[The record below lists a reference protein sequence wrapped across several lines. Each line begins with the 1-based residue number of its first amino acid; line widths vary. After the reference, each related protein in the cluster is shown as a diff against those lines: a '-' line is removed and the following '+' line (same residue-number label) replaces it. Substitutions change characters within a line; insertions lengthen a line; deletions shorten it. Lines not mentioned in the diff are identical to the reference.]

1 MSKKI
6 RNMKIKLGIVMDSIK
21 LIDIDKDSSFAM
33 LIEAQNRKYEIY
45 YMEEKD
51 LFLESENAF
60 AKSKKIKIKKDKKKW
75 FNFIDNKKIN
85 LCELDVILMRKD
97 PPVNMQFIYTTY
109 ILEKAEKKGTII
121 INKPKSLRNFNEK
134 IFIFDFKEII
144 PKTIVTKDIKIIKN
158 FIEKQKEIV
167 LKPLDLMGGKS
178 IFRIKKNDPN
188 YLSIVELMTNYEK
201 KYCMAQEYISEI
213 NNGDKRIIVVNGKII
228 PWLLKRIPK
237 NGETRANI
245 MSGGKGIVEKINE
258 KDLKIAKIIAK
269 KLKLNKIFLA
279 GIDIIGDKLTEIN
292 ITSPTCIVEIQKFSK
307 VPICKI
313 IMNEIENQIKIK
325 KQKS

>member
-1 MSKKI
+1 
-6 RNMKIKLGIVMDSIK
+6 MKIKLGIVMDSIK

>member
-1 MSKKI
+1 
-6 RNMKIKLGIVMDSIK
+6 MKIKLGIVMDSIK

-269 KLKLNKIFLA
+269 KLKFNKIFLA
-279 GIDIIGDKLTEIN
+279 GIDIIGNKLTEIN

>member
-1 MSKKI
+1 
-6 RNMKIKLGIVMDSIK
+6 MKIKLGIVMDSIK

-33 LIEAQNRKYEIY
+33 LIEAQNRRYEIY
-45 YMEEKD
+45 YIEEKD

-60 AKSKKIKIKKDKKKW
+60 AISKKIKIKKDKKRW

-85 LCELDVILMRKD
+85 LCELDIILMRKD

-109 ILEKAEKKGTII
+109 ILEQAEKKGTII
-121 INKPKSLRNFNEK
+121 INKPKNLRNFNEK

-201 KYCMAQEYISEI
+201 KYCMAQEYIPEI
-213 NNGDKRIIVVNGKII
+213 NNGDKRIIIINGKVI

-269 KLKLNKIFLA
+269 KLKSNKIFLA

-325 KQKS
+325 QAKS